1 MTKAAEPGNRSVSR
15 LRLSKK
21 SAFVIVGDGV
31 LDVPAAEPCV
41 FADFRQIRNI
51 SLRVVQEADPYI

>member
-1 MTKAAEPGNRSVSR
+1 MHKKNHPAEAGWF
-15 LRLSKK
+15 RLSKK

-41 FADFRQIRNI
+41 FFADFRQIRNI